1 MAALLPILSRRDEI
15 EAAIRAHQVVVICG
29 ETGSGKST
37 QLPQLC
43 LEIDKARGVS
53 PCRVAHTQPR
63 RIAARSIAARIAE
76 ERGVR
81 LGDEVGYKVRF
92 HDVTTKA
99 TQIKVMTDGMLLAEL
114 AADRQLSQYSTIII
128 DEAHE
133 RSLNIDFALG
143 VLKELLKSRKDLRLV
158 VTSATIDPA
167 RFSNYFGGAAS
178 APVLEV
184 SGRTYPI
191 DIKYHPPHASRSSR
205 GDNETDV
212 NIEDVCEEVLSL
224 HTTHA
229 DSGDILV
236 FLPGERE
243 IRLVANRLESAS
255 RDGRLEVL
263 PLFSRLTNAEQDRI
277 FHPTNAG
284 ERRVILATNV
294 AETSLT
300 VPGIRFV
307 VDTGLA
313 RISRYSATSKVQR
326 LPIEPIS
333 RASANQRAGRCG
345 RVAAGVCV
353 RMYSQESFNTR
364 PNLTDPEIRRASL
377 AGVIL
382 QMKSLN
388 LGDPETFPFLDPPTQ
403 AAIQDG
409 YDTLFEIGAFT
420 SASRTGTLTDIGARI
435 VKMPLDPRVAR
446 MLIAGAEEH
455 CLDEIVPLAAAL
467 SIQDPR
473 ERPSG
478 RQEEAELAQSVFR
491 DNTSDF
497 LTLLNIWTQY
507 REVAGDGRTGEVAG
521 WCREHFL
528 SFTRMREWSDT
539 TRQLHEVAEELG
551 FRASASQHASAE
563 MIHRALLTGLITN
576 VAAREDG
583 ASHDY
588 RGVRGNV
595 VHIFPGSALFKKNP
609 RWIMAAEIVQ
619 TTRLF
624 ARTVAAIDP
633 AWIEQVAGHMFR
645 RQMSDYHLDPATGEP
660 RAFERVT
667 MSGIVVVP
675 RRATDLASHD
685 KHAARKVF
693 IEEALAACRWQTDL
707 SFQQHNRAVLESVST
722 AQAKLRKR
730 NIALSAE
737 DLAAWFEERVP
748 KHITS
753 PVEFT
758 SWYNEQKQ
766 RTPEILKLQLANTL
780 RREVAPLLTESNYP
794 DNISLNGEPAPLAY
808 ELAPGKDSDGVTIS
822 VGLAQ
827 LAGLKQRAPW
837 LVPGLMSEV
846 IASLIKALPKA
857 TRAKI
862 ESHGSP
868 ESLAETIAPSLNFAQ
883 GDLST
888 VLSSAVAAL
897 CSVTIPPVD
906 WPLRALPPHL
916 RLRIRV
922 VDESQKQLAIDRD
935 LDALLTKFQSK
946 LANVATAPVRST
958 IEQSGLNSWP
968 SDEVPWSG
976 LPGLA
981 ASDEEAQP
989 TTLYPALVDRETSV
1003 DVVLFEHQHRA
1014 AAVHRL
1020 GVRRLFTLAINEEL
1034 NYSIDALPQWR
1045 EMLKHFAALGNEAQ
1059 LRDALL
1065 SITSERVFMEN
1076 QSPIT
1081 DELQFLERLDEQRP
1095 RLITTLRDTGDLVA
1109 KILEPRFKV
1118 AHRISS
1124 GTSRAWATSVADI
1137 REHAAYLMP
1146 RGFLSYV
1153 PPSRL
1158 REFPKYSNLMRDR
1171 LFSMREEGSRA
1182 ETDAIAKFLPYWKRF
1197 TGWVANAM
1205 SQQRRELEAA
1215 GEQVQQKSQKT
1226 KAPLPQARRVA
1237 PSVNLDAG
1245 EWALAPGNLPKAV
1258 EEYRWQLE
1266 DARLVFFGTESPPK
1280 PKADA
1285 TLASLETLW
1294 KRVETLSN

>member
-1 MAALLPILSRRDEI
+1 MTASLPILARRTEI
-15 EAAIRAHQVVVICG
+15 EAAIRSHQVVVICG

-37 QLPQLC
+37 QLPQMC
-43 LEIDKARGVS
+43 LDIDLARNTK

-76 ERGVR
+76 ERDVK

-92 HDVTTKA
+92 QDVTTKA

-114 AADRQLSQYSTIII
+114 AADRELSQYSTIII

-143 VLKELLKSRKDLRLV
+143 VLKELIKTRKDLRLI

-167 RFSNYFGGAAS
+167 RFSNYFGGPTI
-178 APVLEV
+178 APILEV

-191 DIKYHPPHASRSSR
+191 EIKYHPSR
-205 GDNETDV
+205 GEYETDI
-212 NIEDVCEEVLSL
+212 NIEDVCEEILSL
-224 HTTHA
+224 HTTHT

-243 IRLVANRLESAS
+243 IRLIANRLENAS
-255 RDGRLEVL
+255 HSLEVL

-277 FHPTNAG
+277 FHPTNSG

-307 VDTGLA
+307 IDTGLA
-313 RISRYSATSKVQR
+313 RISRYSVTSKVQR

-353 RMYSQESFNTR
+353 RMYSQESFSTR

-409 YDTLFEIGAFT
+409 YDTLFELGALT
-420 SASRTGTLTDIGARI
+420 TASRTGTLTDIGTRI

-446 MLIAGAEEH
+446 MLIAAAEEQ
-455 CLDEIVPLAAAL
+455 CLDEVVPLAAAL

-497 LTLLNIWTQY
+497 LTLLNVWTQY
-507 REVAGDGRTGEVAG
+507 RDIADESRTGRVAA

-539 TRQLHEVAEELG
+539 TRQLHEVAKELG
-551 FRASASQHASAE
+551 FRINSNNSPQTNSE
-563 MIHRALLTGLITN
+563 IIHRALLTGLITN

-645 RQMSDYHLDPATGEP
+645 RQKSDYHLDPATGEP

-675 RRATDLASHD
+675 RRATDLTSHD
-685 KHAARKVF
+685 KAAARKVF

-707 SFQQHNRAVLESVST
+707 GFQQHNRAILDSVTT

-737 DLAAWFEERVP
+737 DLAQWFEERVP
-748 KHITS
+748 KPITS
-753 PVEFT
+753 PIEFE
-758 SWYNEQKQ
+758 SWYESQ
-766 RTPEILKLQLANTL
+766 RKANPNALKLQLQNVLRGDIASTL
-780 RREVAPLLTESNYP
+780 TDHNYP
-794 DNISLNGEPAPLAY
+794 DSITLANAPAPLTY
-808 ELAPGKDSDGVTIS
+808 DLAPGKDSDGLTITATLS
-822 VGLAQ
+822 Q
-827 LAGLKQRAPW
+827 LATLKQRAPW
-837 LVPGLMSEV
+837 LVPGLLPEA
-846 IASLIKALPKA
+846 IASIIKALPKA
-857 TRAKI
+857 TRSKI
-862 ESHGSP
+862 ESQRTP
-868 ESLAETIAPSLNFAQ
+868 ESIADTIATSIDFAS
-883 GDLST
+883 GDLS
-888 VLSSAVAAL
+888 AAL
-897 CSVTIPPVD
+897 SKAFTSLCNINIPPTD

-916 RLRIRV
+916 RMRV
-922 VDESQKQLAIDRD
+922 RVIDGSDKQLALDRD
-935 LDALLTKFQSK
+935 IDVLLTKFQSK
-946 LANVATAPVRST
+946 LATVATAPVRST
-958 IEQSGLNSWP
+958 IEQSGLTAWSFDTLPDSVLVDPENP
-968 SDEVPWSG
+968 SS
-976 LPGLA
+976 
-981 ASDEEAQP
+981 
-989 TTLYPALVDRETSV
+989 TMFPALVDRETSV
-1003 DVVLFEHQHRA
+1003 DIVLFDDQHRA
-1014 AAVHRL
+1014 TETHRL
-1020 GVRRLFTLAINEEL
+1020 GLRRLFNLAIKEEL
-1034 NYSIDALPQWR
+1034 DYSIDALPQWR
-1045 EMLKHFAALGNEAQ
+1045 DMQKHFAALGNESQ

-1065 SITSERVFMEN
+1065 SITAERVFMEN
-1076 QSPIT
+1076 QSPIK
-1081 DELQFLERLDEQRP
+1081 DELDFLERIDEQRP

-1146 RGFLSYV
+1146 RGFLSQV

-1171 LFSMREEGSRA
+1171 LFNMREEGSRA
-1182 ETDAIAKFLPYWKRF
+1182 ETDALAKFLPYWKRF

-1205 SQQRRELEAA
+1205 SEERRELEAA
-1215 GEQVQQKSQKT
+1215 GEQTQPSKQQKT
-1226 KAPLPQARRVA
+1226 KAPLPHARRVA

-1245 EWALAPGNLPKAV
+1245 EWALSPGNLSKPA
-1258 EEYRWQLE
+1258 EDYRWQLE
-1266 DARLVFFGTESPPK
+1266 EARLVFFGPETAHK
-1280 PKADA
+1280 PKTDA
-1285 TLASLETLW
+1285 TIATLEDRW
-1294 KRVETLSN
+1294 KRVEASE